1 MENLFIRIKKYYSNF
16 KYIMYYLN
24 IKKNK
29 FDIVNLFSKSLFIYH
44 KSITSIW
51 LYKAFNL

>member
-44 KSITSIW
+44 KSITSI
-51 LYKAFNL
+51 